1 MSVSRLLLEQM
12 ILYLRYGF
20 GIMTCAVSPL
30 FRMGVASAKLSVK
43 LHGFPTFY
51 AYLCNTEERKKV

>member
-1 MSVSRLLLEQM
+1 MYVNVMSVSRLLLEQM

-30 FRMGVASAKLSVK
+30 FRNGGSLSK
-43 LHGFPTFY
+43 TQCEITWFPY
-51 AYLCNTEERKKV
+51 ILCISMQY